1 MPRIKKE
8 IVRRVGLCIA
18 AKRKAKGLTQA
29 EIAER
34 MNVETETIS
43 RIENGVIS
51 PTLAR
56 LEQMA
61 ELLNCSI
68 SSFFMVESEKTEN
81 LAKIIAGCLQE
92 LSVRDKEMILRVV
105 TDISDS
111 LKQRPY
117 SSPRCT
123 STQGATTNAQTRRS

>member
-1 MPRIKKE
+1 
-8 IVRRVGLCIA
+8 
-18 AKRKAKGLTQA
+18 
-29 EIAER
+29 

-81 LAKIIAGCLQE
+81 LANIIAGCLQE
-92 LSVRDKEMILRVV
+92 LSIRDKEMILRVV
-105 TDISDS
+105 TDITDS

-117 SSPRCT
+117 SASCCT
-123 STQGATTNAQTRRS
+123 STQGATTSAQTRRS